1 LFALKDTRL
10 REKASGALVELG
22 PQVIDQLV
30 DFYNDPEASYVEK
43 HNENIMS
50 FATNRLDAQAWLRA
64 SVLDIL
70 TQLGW
75 TPPEESAREE
85 TPEKA
90 AGDKT

>member
-1 LFALKDTRL
+1 
-10 REKASGALVELG
+10 
-22 PQVIDQLV
+22 
-30 DFYNDPEASYVEK
+30 
-43 HNENIMS
+43 MS

-85 TPEKA
+85 TPENA
-90 AGDKT
+90 SGDKT